1 MPGDERLSTESEI
14 IPDQMFPARN
24 GPTRFSGFLH
34 MSAGSGS
41 KLFSLDRDR
50 S

>member
-14 IPDQMFPARN
+14 IPDQMFPGRN
-24 GPTRFSGFLH
+24 GPTRFTAFLH
-34 MSAGSGS
+34 MWPGSGS
-41 KLFSLDRDR
+41 KLFSLGRDR